1 MSKICQ
7 EPPIV
12 SLCERGRVKMW
23 LAWTQCD
30 RMWQMHSLVSLFS
43 CLHILSLQW
52 LSAWG
57 GGWKKVGVPNIR
69 AKESS
74 FGHRIKFRIYQYWQ
88 KRLSQKSSLILIEAP
103 ISKARYRIKDIG
115 YSWRMMMASHP
126 TLQLQRINFY
136 KNHKTASQP
145 DPRGGKEGGY
155 QLLTQCSYFEFKSY
169 ESRLT
174 GGNHGQAGR

>member
-7 EPPIV
+7 EPPSV
-12 SLCERGRVKMW
+12 SLCERGRVKVW
-23 LAWTQCD
+23 HSWTQCD

-103 ISKARYRIKDIG
+103 ISKARYRIKDIVEG
-115 YSWRMMMASHP
+115 WWWRL
-126 TLQLQRINFY
+126 TQLFSCRGLMNLSIDLKSARSNR
-136 KNHKTASQP
+136 SRLE
-145 DPRGGKEGGY
+145 RGGY
-155 QLLTQCSYFEFKSY
+155 LLWALATC
-169 ESRLT
+169 R
-174 GGNHGQAGR
+174 